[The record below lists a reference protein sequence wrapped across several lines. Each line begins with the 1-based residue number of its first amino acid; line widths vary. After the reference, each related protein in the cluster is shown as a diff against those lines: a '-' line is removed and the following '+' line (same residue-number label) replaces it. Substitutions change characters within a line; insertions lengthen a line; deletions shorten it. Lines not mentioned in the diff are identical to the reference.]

1 MSNETLTARRN
12 KPFVSSLRAWIGF
25 LTRPRRSTFPDS
37 FVRRYALWL
46 MIAIILVAA
55 SMIALDQWTI
65 NAVAKLPAWVNRGF
79 KQLTD
84 FGRSSWFLVPLGS
97 CILALA
103 AISPFMDRIGR
114 LVSAIIATRLS
125 FLFAAIGLP
134 DLFVT
139 VAKHLIGRRRPSSLG
154 PFVYDPFS
162 WSSGI
167 RKPSIRTC
175 GNCLQCS
182 CSIRPAFP
190 SHTFSAVDL
199 CYFDHG
205 ESRSYLS
212 TLSRATSW
220 PARSLVYL
228 RAFRARLVCRTAIWV
243 YTSSPVTEFARFRG
257 PRSLG

>member
-84 FGRSSWFLVPLGS
+84 FGRSGWFLVPLGS

-103 AISPFMDRIGR
+103 AILVLDAFDVARARGLHRHRGSGVADTARLPLEGLSAFGGGR
-114 LVSAIIATRLS
+114 KDCKTATGRYPPHVGPVGMRFS
-125 FLFAAIGLP
+125 VP
-134 DLFVT
+134 DLRASV
-139 VAKHLIGRRRPSSLG
+139 
-154 PFVYDPFS
+154 
-162 WSSGI
+162 
-167 RKPSIRTC
+167 
-175 GNCLQCS
+175 
-182 CSIRPAFP
+182 PA
-190 SHTFSAVDL
+190 
-199 CYFDHG
+199 HG
-205 ESRSYLS
+205 KLS
-212 TLSRATSW
+212 
-220 PARSLVYL
+220 
-228 RAFRARLVCRTAIWV
+228 
-243 YTSSPVTEFARFRG
+243 
-257 PRSLG
+257 